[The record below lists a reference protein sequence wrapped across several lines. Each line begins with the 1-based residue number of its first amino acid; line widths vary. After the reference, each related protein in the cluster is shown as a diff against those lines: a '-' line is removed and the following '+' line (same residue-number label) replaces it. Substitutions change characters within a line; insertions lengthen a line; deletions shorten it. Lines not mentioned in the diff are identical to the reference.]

1 MSSRSA
7 RRKAPTAAIAV
18 AAAAT
23 GALTWAPSA
32 SAEAP
37 EPTPSTSAPAP
48 RSMPEPEPGGV
59 EIHKKDP
66 AGATLE
72 GAQFS
77 LLDTVNGTKALQGKT
92 GADGIL
98 RFEKVTPGVY
108 RLKETD
114 SGSAIHDLAED
125 RDIIVTPGQVTP
137 VTVVDPF
144 KPAEL
149 TVKKTDKTTGKP
161 LAGAVIN
168 IRPSGT
174 GGEAV
179 TLTTGKDGTAK
190 AQLTVT
196 ARSGSAYTATETKAP
211 SGYQLDSSPVQ
222 VTAKPAAGT
231 TAEFTNTP
239 TATTPPTQ
247 QPSKPP
253 TTKPKP
259 TPDTSA
265 PATPT
270 PDNTSSTPAPSDTPT
285 STPTPPAGSDGQLA
299 RTGAGSTSWLAAAG
313 GLLISAGGGAIWAVR
328 RRRANQPDDAS

>member
-1 MSSRSA
+1 MSSRTA

-18 AAAAT
+18 AAVAT

-77 LLDTVNGTKALQGKT
+77 LLDTINGAKALQGKT

-125 RDIIVTPGQVTP
+125 RDVIVTPGQVTP
-137 VTVVDPF
+137 ITVVDPF

-149 TVKKTDKTTGKP
+149 TVKKTDKTTGKA

-168 IRPSGT
+168 IRPSGS
-174 GGEAV
+174 GGESV
-179 TLTTGKDGTAK
+179 TLTTGEDGTAK

-196 ARSGSAYTATETKAP
+196 ARTGTAYTATETKAP
-211 SGYQLDSSPVQ
+211 AGYQLDSSPVQ
-222 VTAKPAAGT
+222 VTAKPATAT

-253 TTKPKP
+253 TTKPTP

-270 PDNTSSTPAPSDTPT
+270 PDNSSGTPTPSVTPT
-285 STPTPPAGSDGQLA
+285 STATATAGPDGQLA
-299 RTGAGSTSWLAAAG
+299 RTGAGPTSWLAAAG
-313 GLLISAGGGAIWAVR
+313 GLLISGGAVAIWAVR